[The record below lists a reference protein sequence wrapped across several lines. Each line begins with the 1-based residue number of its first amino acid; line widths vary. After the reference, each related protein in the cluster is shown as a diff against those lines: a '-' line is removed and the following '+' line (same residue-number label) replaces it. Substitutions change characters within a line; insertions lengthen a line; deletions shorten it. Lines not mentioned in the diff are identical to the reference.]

1 MKERLP
7 YDERNMV
14 VFFCH
19 GFQASSFDMEMLKRE
34 VSKMLPTAV
43 LHASTCNEMDTD
55 GDIALM
61 GLRLADEVA
70 KVVQRNFEDSS

>member
-1 MKERLP
+1 VLRELSELRKAELREKLP

-34 VSKMLPTAV
+34 IRKMLPTAL
-43 LHASTCNEMDTD
+43 LHCSTANEMDTD
-55 GDIALM
+55 GDISAM
-61 GLRLADEVA
+61 GLRLAD
-70 KVVQRNFEDSS
+70 